1 MKIKIICLIP
11 LLILSLTACNNQSS
25 DDYASQ
31 VIKDNKNE
39 YSKQLEAI
47 RDKKYKGLYTYENYS
62 YVTGI
67 TDYEDIAYANKKYSG
82 KRVYSDDRNIDMV
95 YINDSSKGYII
106 NVKTNKYYLDDS
118 EGSDS
123 DLIDNFMVF
132 EIMEADKNYNI
143 SEMEDDLVIEWPSG
157 SLYKFNKDYELI
169 YTKTIDTE
177 GESYTKLINKK
188 DDTDDFFDYYLNLID
203 TYQRVNTI
211 DEVKAN

>member
-1 MKIKIICLIP
+1 MKIKIKCLIP
-11 LLILSLTACNNQSS
+11 LLILSLTACSNQSS
-25 DDYASQ
+25 DYASQ

-62 YVTGI
+62 YFTGI

-123 DLIDNFMVF
+123 DIIDNFMVF
-132 EIMEADKNYNI
+132 EIMEANKNYNI
-143 SEMEDDLVIEWPSG
+143 SEVDDDFVIEWPSG
-157 SLYKFNKDYELI
+157 TLYKFNKDYELI

-203 TYQRVNTI
+203 TFQRVNTI

>member
-1 MKIKIICLIP
+1 MRIKTICLIP
-11 LLILSLTACNNQSS
+11 LLILFLTACSNQSS
-25 DDYASQ
+25 DYASQ

-203 TYQRVNTI
+203 TFQRVNTI

>member
-203 TYQRVNTI
+203 TFQRVNTI

>member
-62 YVTGI
+62 YFTGI

-95 YINDSSKGYII
+95 YINDSNKGYII

>member
-1 MKIKIICLIP
+1 MKIKIKCLIP
-11 LLILSLTACNNQSS
+11 LLILSFTACNNQSS

-62 YVTGI
+62 YFTGI

-95 YINDSSKGYII
+95 YINDSNKGYII